1 MKHVNVDSSI
11 AKALEE
17 IRHFLPAQAPLK
29 DFVHHNTLHAFQNRP
44 FFSGLLEAQE
54 RFGYKTL
61 LSLSEFQEKFH
72 HGEIS
77 PEALEQVI
85 AKEKLEGE
93 RTLWLEKMIHTRP
106 MFQGEP
112 QIGRLRRVWMKDLN
126 IDLDSMVHPSLFRVL
141 CSYLDQGIAIWQF
154 PEKNMGFLD
163 AIRSIEENSFS
174 SFFTTAEAKN
184 WLFRKKG
191 TLEELLHRI
200 VGDESLF
207 QGYLIDQ
214 QFAHQGWSGIVANIE
229 ENPMGL
235 LDTRKISLHDI
246 VYFELLLELDVLCM
260 KLGADFKPLSHH
272 KNTIDIKGKPNP
284 NPSEFALRILWQKA
298 FEKMHYRS
306 VLAGIDGLR
315 NNNLDFTDKT
325 NRKECLNQTESPS
338 YQAVFCIDDRECSL
352 RRHLEIQLPSCD
364 TFGTPGFF
372 GVATYYQPEGSLFKT
387 KLCPAPMTPKHLV
400 KASGVK
406 DKRKT
411 DAHFHRHT
419 HTLLPGLLIAQT
431 LGFWSAIKLFFQI
444 FKPTMSPATATS
456 LQHMHKQ
463 SVLTVVYEGQFE
475 DGLQIGFT
483 QDEMVSI
490 VKSTLQSM
498 GLTKRFSS
506 LIYIVGHGSSSV
518 NNPHFSAYDCGAC
531 CGRPGSVNARLF
543 CAMAND
549 FAVRKQLKAEGFD
562 LPDSTLFVG
571 ALHDTSRDEIVFYEE
586 DMLPTSHQA
595 LHAQFATSMEVAL
608 ANNSLERSRRFVLI
622 SKKQNQSQILK
633 SVKRRSVSLFEPRP
647 ELNHA
652 TNSLC
657 IISSRTLTK
666 GLFFDRRSFLNSYD
680 FSSDTTG
687 DILYGIIRAAAPVC
701 GGINLEYFFS
711 RVDNQKLGAGSKLPH
726 NVMGLVGVANGI
738 DGDLRPGLPSQMIE
752 VHDPLRLLMI
762 VEQTPAVIKQVIT
775 RDPNTYQWFEN
786 EWINLV
792 SCCPITGK
800 YYEFTAGEFAEL
812 SLQPQSIAQKSF
824 DPLMFVEETDNLP
837 IQMIH

>member
-11 AKALEE
+11 AKTLEE

-29 DFVHHNTLHAFQNRP
+29 DFVHHNTLHAFQNKP
-44 FFSGLLEAQE
+44 FFEGLSEAQE

-61 LSLSEFQEKFH
+61 LSLREFQEKFH
-72 HGEIS
+72 RGEIS

-85 AKEKLEGE
+85 AKEKPEGE
-93 RTLWLEKMIHTRP
+93 RTQWLEKMMHPRP
-106 MFQGEP
+106 FVPREP
-112 QIGRLRRVWMKDLN
+112 QIGRLRRVWMKDVH

-174 SFFTTAEAKN
+174 SFFTTVEAKN
-184 WLFRKKG
+184 WLFRKTS
-191 TLEELLHRI
+191 TLEDLLQRI

-207 QGYLIDQ
+207 HDYLTDQ

-229 ENPMGL
+229 DNPLGL
-235 LDTRKISLHDI
+235 LDMRKISLHDI

-260 KLGADFKPLSHH
+260 KLGVDFKPLSHH
-272 KNTIDIKGKPNP
+272 KNAIGINGKFQ
-284 NPSEFALRILWQKA
+284 PSSPLEFELRILWQKA
-298 FEKMHYRS
+298 FEIMHYQS
-306 VLAGIDGLR
+306 VLAGI
-315 NNNLDFTDKT
+315 
-325 NRKECLNQTESPS
+325 NQVKQHMTGHVEHDNQSEKPS

-352 RRHLEIQLPSCD
+352 RRHLEMQLPSCD

-387 KLCPAPMTPKHLV
+387 KLCPAPVTPKHLV

-411 DAHFHRHT
+411 DAHFHRQT
-419 HTLLPGLLIAQT
+419 HTLLPGFLIAQT
-431 LGFWSAIKLFFQI
+431 LGMWSAIKLFFQI
-444 FKPTMSPATATS
+444 FKPTMSPATSTS
-456 LQHMHKQ
+456 LQHMHKH
-463 SVLTVVYEGQFE
+463 SVLTVAHEGKFE
-475 DGLQIGFT
+475 DGLQVGFT
-483 QDEMVSI
+483 LPEMVGI

-498 GLTKRFSS
+498 GLTQHFSS

-543 CAMAND
+543 CAMANNPE
-549 FAVRKQLKAEGFD
+549 VRKQLAIDGLTIPE
-562 LPDSTLFVG
+562 STVFVG
-571 ALHDTSRDEIVFYEE
+571 ALHDTSRDEIVYYEQ
-586 DMLPTSHQA
+586 DHLPSSHQELHIHFDKSMDIA
-595 LHAQFATSMEVAL
+595 L
-608 ANNSLERSRRFVLI
+608 NNNALERSRRFVLI
-622 SKKQNQSQILK
+622 PKKQPKTGILQQ
-633 SVKRRSVSLFEPRP
+633 VKLRSVSLFEPRP

-657 IISSRTLTK
+657 IIGSRKLTK
-666 GLFFDRRSFLNSYD
+666 GLFLDRRSFLNSYNAA
-680 FSSDTTG
+680 SDSTG
-687 DILYGIIRAAAPVC
+687 DILYGIIKAAAPVC

-762 VEQTPAVIKQVIT
+762 VEQTPAIIEQVIH
-775 RDPNTYQWFEN
+775 RDAATYEWFKN

-792 SCCPITGK
+792 SCCPISGK
-800 YYEFTAGEFAEL
+800 YYEFTAGEFVEL
-812 SLQPQSIAQKSF
+812 SLQSESFAQKPF
-824 DPLMFVEETDNLP
+824 EPLMFVEETDNLP